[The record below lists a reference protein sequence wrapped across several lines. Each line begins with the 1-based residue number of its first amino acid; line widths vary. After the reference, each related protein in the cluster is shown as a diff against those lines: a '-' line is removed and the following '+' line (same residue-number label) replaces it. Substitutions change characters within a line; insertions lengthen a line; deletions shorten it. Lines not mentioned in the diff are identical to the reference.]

1 MIDYFNAEMMIV
13 ARQVRR
19 FSQTQLA
26 KELRMTQSSI
36 SKIEAGYIVPDAAFA
51 EKLAVALSFESSFFF
66 RQGRLRPA
74 PANFHRKRQKLG
86 VNDWEQILAR
96 SEIYRICIEEMLRS
110 VDLVPSRA
118 APPCIDPD
126 QFDGRVDLVAN
137 AVRQAWMLPRGPIQD
152 VTALIEDAGII
163 IVPFDFGTDLIDAF
177 CQLAG
182 DTLPPLIFQNTRFKN
197 KDRIRYSLSH
207 ELAHIVMHRIPKPEM
222 EMEANRFAAAF
233 LMPEADIRHALYGMS
248 LEKLMTLK
256 LHWKTSMQAILM
268 RARDLNRVT
277 ERGYRY
283 YQMTMSKRGWRSAE
297 PVEVQGA
304 IEAPR
309 LLQKLINSHVKELGY
324 SFNELAGLFGINS
337 DDLSEIYTEARP
349 KLRVVTSN

>member
-1 MIDYFNAEMMIV
+1 
-13 ARQVRR
+13 
-19 FSQTQLA
+19 
-26 KELRMTQSSI
+26 
-36 SKIEAGYIVPDAAFA
+36 
-51 EKLAVALSFESSFFF
+51 
-66 RQGRLRPA
+66 
-74 PANFHRKRQKLG
+74 
-86 VNDWEQILAR
+86 
-96 SEIYRICIEEMLRS
+96 
-110 VDLVPSRA
+110 
-118 APPCIDPD
+118 
-126 QFDGRVDLVAN
+126 
-137 AVRQAWMLPRGPIQD
+137 MLPRGPIQD
-152 VTALIEDAGII
+152 VTALIEDSGII

-177 CQLAG
+177 CQLG
-182 DTLPPLIFQNTRFKN
+182 MDSLPPLIFQNTRFKS

-233 LMPEADIRHALYGMS
+233 LMPESDIRHALYGMS

-297 PVEVQGA
+297 PVEIQGA

-309 LLQKLINSHVKELGY
+309 LLRTLIASHIKELGY
-324 SFNELAGLFGINS
+324 QFEDLARLFGVSAEELAEVYPA
-337 DDLSEIYTEARP
+337 DRP
-349 KLRVVTSN
+349 RLRLVT

>member
-1 MIDYFNAEMMIV
+1 MTDRFNAEMMIV
-13 ARQVRR
+13 ARQSRR

-26 KELRMTQSSI
+26 KELGMTQGSI
-36 SKIEAGYIVPDAAFA
+36 SKIESGYIVPDIEFA
-51 EKLAVALSFESSFFF
+51 KKLAAALKFSPSFFF
-66 RQGRLRPA
+66 REGRLRAA

-86 VNDWEQILAR
+86 ANDWEQILAR
-96 SEIYRICIEEMLRS
+96 AEVYRICIEEMLRS
-110 VDLVPSRA
+110 VDLVPKRH

-126 QFDGRVDLVAN
+126 QFDGRVDLIAD
-137 AVRQAWMLPRGPIQD
+137 AVRQSWMLPRGPVQD
-152 VTALIEDAGII
+152 VTALLEEAGII

-182 DTLPPLIFQNTRFKN
+182 DNLPPLIFQNTRFKN
-197 KDRIRYSLSH
+197 KDRVRYSLAH

-233 LMPEADIRHALYGMS
+233 LMPQTDIRHELYGMS

-283 YQMTMSKRGWRSAE
+283 YQVTMSKRGWRANE
-297 PVEVQGA
+297 PVEIQGA
-304 IEAPR
+304 IENPT
-309 LLQKLINSHVKELGY
+309 LLRKLIASHIKELDY
-324 SFNELAGLFGINS
+324 SFEQLAELFGVNS
-337 DDLSEIYTEARP
+337 EDLSNIYAENRP
-349 KLRVVTSN
+349 KLRLVT